1 MIHLVTCLDGTN
13 HQIWWVRCS
22 YYTIL
27 VFIVQIMQSTH
38 ARNKQKS
45 RSKAMFHAIMQ
56 LGELAIKLP
65 SLAQLPWSLGWLL
78 ASRQVVSVYFRLLF
92 RPGSPPVPTVSASQT
107 HPNHTLLGTLEGSVA
122 SSWHAWTHNNTRQRT
137 P

>member
-1 MIHLVTCLDGTN
+1 
-13 HQIWWVRCS
+13 
-22 YYTIL
+22 
-27 VFIVQIMQSTH
+27 MQSTH

-78 ASRQVVSVYFRLLF
+78 ASRRVVSVYFRLLF
-92 RPGSPPVPTVSASQT
+92 RPRQPTGPDRLRK
-107 HPNHTLLGTLEGSVA
+107 PNTA
-122 SSWHAWTHNNTRQRT
+122 
-137 P
+137 